1 MIVAT
6 AHQPAF
12 LPWLGLI
19 HKIIMSDIFI
29 FMDIAK
35 FRKRAFM
42 HRNKIEINKTSHFLG
57 LKIDDNSDRQY
68 CHQIEISNFH
78 KNNLDELSNK
88 ILINYKNYDFF
99 KDLEQ
104 FIKNCFDKN
113 LTKLNDLCIIQ
124 LQYLCNVLNIKTKI
138 IKESDFLEF
147 NETLKIDASERLFLH
162 AKKNNAD
169 IYITGINSKEYLN
182 AEIFSRNNILHY
194 TQKFD
199 YLYFKKYQTCEEPLS
214 IIHQIAKLGFNNL
227 KKELLKTQLS
237 KNQLIQFINDRSRI

>member
-1 MIVAT
+1 MIIAT

-19 HKIIMSDIFI
+19 HKLIMSDIFI

-57 LKIDDNSDRQY
+57 LKIDDNSDNQY
-68 CHQIEISNFH
+68 CHQIQISNFH
-78 KNNLDELSNK
+78 KNNLVELSNK
-88 ILINYKNYDFF
+88 ILINYKNYEFY
-99 KDLEQ
+99 KDLDE
-104 FIKNCFDKN
+104 FIRNCFDKN

-124 LQYLCNVLNIKTKI
+124 LQYLCSVLNIKTKI
-138 IKESDFLEF
+138 IKESDFLTF
-147 NETLKIDASERLFLH
+147 NDTLKIEASERLLLH

-182 AEIFSRNNILHY
+182 KEIFLKNNIFHY
-194 TQKFD
+194 TQEFD
-199 YLYFKKYQTCEEPLS
+199 YLYFKKYQICEEPLS
-214 IIHQIAKLGFNNL
+214 IIHQIAKLGFDNL
-227 KKELLKTQLS
+227 KQEILKTQLS
-237 KNQLIQFINDRSRI
+237 KESLIQSINDRSRV